1 MLAQRFSK
9 WLLVQRYVPATRH
22 KYLLSVSNFAQF
34 LGARKITATTH
45 ADIQDHLGQQAERG
59 SSVHSLQ
66 TVLQGLRSFF
76 DFLNLGGLLNWVP
89 PRMVRVRRDR
99 RRVPRYLTRNQ
110 VKRLLGAARTPREH
124 AMLGLLY
131 GSGCRSSELLTMRIE
146 NIDFNERRVKVRGKA
161 GTRYV
166 PFPAR
171 VAPVLRKYTK
181 GRAVGYIFV
190 EERAPQKLR
199 AVRARSGGWAC
210 GHRKYDETGKNLGM
224 VYRYIPRGVCK
235 TKQEAVTEFYRQAR
249 GDRIVRPLRPFP
261 LSCTSLDRLLKRMGA
276 RVNVVVTPRMLRH
289 SIATHLMDNG
299 ADLHTV
305 QMLLGHLSIQTTQV
319 YTHISQKKSQ
329 RAFERCHPLR

>member
-1 MLAQRFSK
+1 MSDFDSAQEFNQMLAQRFSK

-190 EERAPQKLR
+190 EERAPSETPRCSRTQRRLGLR
-199 AVRARSGGWAC
+199 PSKVRRDGQ
-210 GHRKYDETGKNLGM
+210 ELGNGLSL
-224 VYRYIPRGVCK
+224 YS
-235 TKQEAVTEFYRQAR
+235 AR
-249 GDRIVRPLRPFP
+249 GLQNKARGRDRV
-261 LSCTSLDRLLKRMGA
+261 LSPGTR
-276 RVNVVVTPRMLRH
+276 
-289 SIATHLMDNG
+289 
-299 ADLHTV
+299 
-305 QMLLGHLSIQTTQV
+305 
-319 YTHISQKKSQ
+319 
-329 RAFERCHPLR
+329 